1 MGEIRAL
8 NKPLHFLLQ
17 AWQKPCKQERE
28 CWGGILKSFRAL
40 SEKSK
45 SFFFPVLLQIMNG
58 CVARE
63 PLVPTLC
70 VPVAGRKVLLSK
82 REKFG
87 RSAADILLHAYNPL
101 IPSQGR
107 KRASDPMNESGGRN

>member
-1 MGEIRAL
+1 M
-8 NKPLHFLLQ
+8 
-17 AWQKPCKQERE
+17 
-28 CWGGILKSFRAL
+28 

-58 CVARE
+58 CVAWE

-70 VPVAGRKVLLSK
+70 VSVAGRKVLLSK
-82 REKFG
+82 RERFG
-87 RSAADILLHAYNPL
+87 KSTADILLHAYNPL

-107 KRASDPMNESGGRN
+107 KSASDPMNEFGGRN